1 MTTVVALKTTWRLDL
16 LMRDRGVTNE
26 DVARKTGVSARTVAR
41 WRQAKTIPS
50 TINVI
55 TFDVLLEML
64 QCTREELWVKEV
76 NSGL

>member
-26 DVARKTGVSARTVAR
+26 DVARRTGVSTRTVAR

-55 TFDVLLEML
+55 TFDVLLEIL
-64 QCTREELWVKEV
+64 QCTREELWVKE
-76 NSGL
+76 LT